1 MESGEQECSPYMGN
15 GNGKIN
21 DGGQEC
27 PPYTGGHPAQ
37 AKSKSRFLTSFRN
50 DKLKF
55 VSSGAKEAA

>member
-1 MESGEQECSPYMGN
+1 MGN

-21 DGGQEC
+21 GNDGGQES

-50 DKLKF
+50 DNLKF
-55 VSSGAKEAA
+55 NFLWG